1 MVVRCALLVFLTVT
15 LVAILGVHAPPAQ
28 AQTQAQT
35 RAPAQQRASD
45 LAATYQRWQQMQ
57 DPEQRIPIGE
67 ELLARERAQKSWP
80 LAVSRGRFKA
90 EVSLGVGSAYLA
102 RPRGVRTD
110 NIERAIVHFDEAL
123 QEFTFASDP
132 QNWARTHNNAGIARW
147 ARISGERADN
157 QERAIAHFEAAL
169 KVLTRDAASREW
181 AQLQNN
187 LGIVRASRILGDHT
201 ANVETAI
208 AHYEAALAVFTR
220 ESEPLLWASAQNNL
234 GSIYR
239 IRRHGDRADN
249 REKAIAHINAALSVF
264 VRETVPHEWATAN
277 YNLAIIFL
285 DREQGT
291 RAQNRETA
299 LEHLEAALTVFTLEA
314 FPQQWAKAQ
323 LAMGD
328 AYAARVRGL
337 RSGNRQLAIAG
348 YEAALTVFT
357 RDAYPRDH
365 MNASRRL
372 GRMLIQNGN
381 WYDAEPAYANARDA
395 FLLLFGE
402 GVEEVEAGALIAE
415 AGPLFTEA
423 AYAAIQRG
431 DNEAALALAD
441 EGRAR
446 LLAVSLRLQAL
457 DLPAEQRRRLD
468 EIRAEIQ
475 ATQKAVETAV
485 GTDRG
490 VALERLAAQRQ
501 ALLALVKAGGAADDR
516 REIALAEARR
526 IAAAGGA
533 VALPVITEH
542 GGKLIVVTAP
552 VGDSDIAVID
562 LPDLTPA
569 RLSELL
575 AGPSGKPA
583 GGWVAAYFVNY
594 LTGAEQAQRWPEW
607 LDAVERLGSAL
618 WRLFGSRLD
627 ATLKERG
634 LKRGAPL
641 LWLPSGWLGVLPLGL
656 AEHPVIKHR
665 FADDYEI
672 TIAPSLETLAA
683 ARRSAEAAGP
693 ATLAAIVNPTGDL
706 PGADKEGEIIASHF
720 ARDSRQLLFR
730 EQATP
735 DAVLTALKSQTH
747 WHFASHGT
755 FSWNDVRQSA
765 LIVHGPTRLSVGR
778 LQATEGLGRPRL
790 VVLSAC
796 ETGLI
801 DITANPD
808 EFIGL
813 PGTFMALGAA
823 GVIGTLWPV
832 NDTATALLMARFY
845 ELHIGERL
853 SPASA
858 LSRAQAWLRRATSA
872 DLQAYVQDAVVNARL
887 APHLGQQ
894 IAQELSLDGL
904 RRSRNSVAV
913 EWITPSRV
921 RVPNAPDPAPDGA
934 RPYAHPYFWA
944 GYVHTGL

>member
-1 MVVRCALLVFLTVT
+1 MVVQRALIALLTAT
-15 LVAILGVHAPPAQ
+15 LAAIVGLHAPHV
-28 AQTQAQT
+28 QAQT
-35 RAPAQQRASD
+35 RAPAQQRTSD
-45 LAATYQRWQQMQ
+45 IATAYQRWQQTQ
-57 DPEQRIPIGE
+57 DPEQRIPMGE

-102 RPRGVRTD
+102 RPRGMRAD
-110 NIERAIVHFDEAL
+110 NIERAIGHLDDAL
-123 QEFTFASDP
+123 REFTFASDP

-169 KVLTRDAASREW
+169 KVLTRDTAPREW

-187 LGIVRASRILGDHT
+187 LAIVHASRILGDRT

-220 ESEPLLWASAQNNL
+220 ETEPLLWASAHNNL
-234 GSIYR
+234 GSAYR

-249 REKAIAHINAALSVF
+249 REKAITHINAALSVF
-264 VRETVPHEWATAN
+264 VRETVPHEWASAN

-285 DREQGT
+285 DREKGT

-299 LEHLEAALTVFTLEA
+299 LEHLEAALTVFTFEA

-323 LAMGD
+323 VAVGD
-328 AYAARVRGL
+328 AYAARIRGL
-337 RSGNRQLAIAG
+337 RSGNRQLAIAA

-365 MNASRRL
+365 MNASRLL
-372 GRMLIQNGN
+372 GRMLIQNRN
-381 WYDAEPAYANARDA
+381 WYEAEPAYASARDA

-402 GVEEVEAGALIAE
+402 GIEEIEARALIAE
-415 AGPLFTEA
+415 AGPLFAEA

-446 LLAVSLRLQAL
+446 LLAVALRLQAL
-457 DLPAEQRRRLD
+457 DLPADRRRRLD
-468 EIRAEIQ
+468 DIRAEIH
-475 ATQKAVETAV
+475 ATQRTVETAV
-485 GTDRG
+485 GTDHG
-490 VALERLAAQRQ
+490 AALETLATQRQ
-501 ALLALVKAGGAADDR
+501 ALLALVKAGGVGDNR
-516 REIALAEARR
+516 RGVALAEARR

-562 LPDLTPA
+562 LPDLTPS

-575 AGPSGKPA
+575 VGSSGGPASG
-583 GGWVAAYFVNY
+583 WIAAYFVNY
-594 LTGAEQAQRWPEW
+594 LQGAEQSQRWPEW
-607 LDAVERLGSAL
+607 LGAVERLGPAL
-618 WRLFGSRLD
+618 WRLLGARLD

-634 LKRGAPL
+634 IKRGAPL

-656 AEHPVIKHR
+656 AEHPVTKQR

-683 ARRSAEAAGP
+683 ARRRAETAGP

-720 ARDSRQLLFR
+720 ARESRLLLFG

-755 FSWNDVRQSA
+755 FSWTDVRQSA
-765 LIVHGPTRLSVGR
+765 LIMHGPARLSVGR
-778 LQATEGLGRPRL
+778 LQATDGLGHPRL

-796 ETGLI
+796 ETGLL
-801 DITANPD
+801 DITGNPD

-858 LSRAQAWLRRATSA
+858 LSRAQAWLRRATST
-872 DLQAYVQDAVVNARL
+872 DLQAYVEDAVGKARL
-887 APHLGQQ
+887 APHLGEQ
-894 IAQELSLDGL
+894 IARELSLDGL

-921 RVPNAPDPAPDGA
+921 REANAPDPAPEGA